1 MAHSFP
7 FEGRTF
13 EQTASD
19 VCAQNWRTLNTNVYA
34 TAVLLSKQC
43 AKPSPVGTAWRNC
56 NQATIDRHLATHT
69 AGFDQR
75 FFLREWLPANGYAE
89 RGRHF
94 PSTGAGGDGVF
105 RKVDAVDNLIDAIVI
120 NGFIVP
126 SQSRNNRQDSTI
138 WLLGLNHVCRCKA
151 LGCTC

>member
-34 TAVLLSKQC
+34 AAVLLSKQC
-43 AKPSPVGTAWRNC
+43 ARPSPAGTARRNC
-56 NQATIDRHLATHT
+56 KQATIDWHLAPHT

-75 FFLREWLPANGYAE
+75 LFLREWLLANGYAE

-94 PSTGAGGDGVF
+94 PSTSAGGDGVF
-105 RKVDAVDNLIDAIVI
+105 RKVDTVDDLVNAIVI
-120 NGFIVP
+120 DGFIVP
-126 SQSRNNRQDSTI
+126 SQIRNNR
-138 WLLGLNHVCRCKA
+138 
-151 LGCTC
+151 